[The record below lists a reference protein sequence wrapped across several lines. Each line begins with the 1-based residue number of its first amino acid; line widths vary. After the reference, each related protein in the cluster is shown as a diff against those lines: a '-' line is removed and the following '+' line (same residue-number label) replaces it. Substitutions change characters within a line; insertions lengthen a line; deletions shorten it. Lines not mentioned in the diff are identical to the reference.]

1 MKKKSSIWRTVFD
14 LKEKE
19 KKLKEYEK
27 KIKEKDFFEKHKN
40 ANQIFQEY
48 GKLKSEIDDFL
59 KLKNEF
65 FELKEIF
72 KLKDASLFS
81 EIEKKLKKIKEKIN
95 QYQVRLKFKGKYDKN
110 WAIVSFISGV
120 GGDDAKDFC
129 RMLFE
134 MYQKFFQRKN
144 WPYEILKTNWQE
156 YSGKTKAKLLSEA
169 SILVKKDYT
178 YGYLKNE
185 TGVHRLVRISP
196 FSAKGLRHTSF
207 VYVEVLPYLKEIKE
221 SDIILNPKDLEIQT
235 FRASGPG
242 GQYVNRRETAVRV
255 KYKPLEIVVECQSQR
270 SQVQNKEMALRILKS
285 KIYHLLEEQ
294 KKKEIKELKG
304 KIQIKWGHQIR
315 SYILDPY
322 HLVKD
327 HRSKIETKN
336 IEDVFEG
343 KIDKFLK
350 YDFV

>member
-1 MKKKSSIWRTVFD
+1 MEEKKEK
-14 LKEKE
+14 LKKLEEEIEKGSFEKE
-19 KKLKEYEK
+19 KS
-27 KIKEKDFFEKHKN
+27 KIFE
-40 ANQIFQEY
+40 EY
-48 GKLKSEIDDFL
+48 GKLKAELEDFL
-59 KLKNEF
+59 NLKNRF
-65 FELKEIF
+65 FELEEIF
-72 KLKDASLFS
+72 KLQDPSLFP
-81 EIEKKLKKIKEKIN
+81 EIAEKLKEIKKEVKEFEAKL
-95 QYQVRLKFKGKYDKN
+95 RFKGKYDQN
-110 WAIVSFISGV
+110 WAILNFFSGA

-169 SILVKKDYT
+169 SILVKENYA

-285 KIYHLLEEQ
+285 KIYHLLEE
-294 KKKEIKELKG
+294 KKKKAIKELKG

-350 YDFV
+350 I

>member
-1 MKKKSSIWRTVFD
+1 LKKNSSFWRTVFD
-14 LKEKE
+14 LEKKE

-27 KIKEKDFFEKHKN
+27 EIKKENFFEKNKD
-40 ANQIFQEY
+40 AGRIFQEY
-48 GKLKSEIDDFL
+48 GKLKSEIEEFL
-59 KLKNEF
+59 KLKSQF

-72 KLKDASLFS
+72 GFKDISLFS
-81 EIEKKLKKIKEKIN
+81 EIEKKLKEIKEKIKE
-95 QYQVRLKFKGKYDKN
+95 YQVKLKFKGKYDKN
-110 WAIVSFISGV
+110 WVIMNFISGA

-134 MYQKFFQRKN
+134 IYQKFFERKN
-144 WPYEILKTNWQE
+144 WKYEILKANWQE

-169 SILVKKDYT
+169 TILVKKDYA

-185 TGVHRLVRISP
+185 NGVHRLVRISP

-207 VYVEVLPYLKEIKE
+207 VYVEILPYLKEVKE
-221 SDIILNPKDLEIQT
+221 SDIILDPGDIEIQT

-255 KYKPLEIVVECQSQR
+255 KYRPLGLAVECQTQR
-270 SQVQNKEMALRILKS
+270 SQGQNKEMALKILKS

-294 KKKEIKELKG
+294 KKKEIKEIKG
-304 KIQIKWGHQIR
+304 KIQIEWGHQIR

-327 HRSKIETKN
+327 HRSGVEIKN

-343 KIDKFLK
+343 KIDKFLN
-350 YDFV
+350 F